1 MAEEKAAWKQARR
14 TNRRPAN
21 SALVQAQASP
31 YRVSLFH
38 CPSPLPVNNPG
49 VGTGT
54 CGAMAAIYGGF
65 SGHAWPSVAAAVQ
78 AVAPP
83 SPPAACSTTNQVSIG
98 SGTVA
103 TVFSSQASQVACE
116 VAWKLNGWH
125 IQLTGDLGGG
135 IAGDGSIP
143 WRQVATAIVTYLGT
157 HPLPNGSGLLNC
169 DIAPDGL
176 HTSLKWPVGSDV
188 YGATFAHGATQAI
201 SLAGSFSSYTGS

>member
-1 MAEEKAAWKQARR
+1 M
-14 TNRRPAN
+14 
-21 SALVQAQASP
+21 
-31 YRVSLFH
+31 
-38 CPSPLPVNNPG
+38 
-49 VGTGT
+49 
-54 CGAMAAIYGGF
+54 
-65 SGHAWPSVAAAVQ
+65 SGQSVAAPWWDFLMAIDT
-78 AVAPP
+78 
-83 SPPAACSTTNQVSIG
+83 PPAACSTTNQVSIG

-143 WRQVATAIVTYLGT
+143 WRQVATAIVTYLGA

-176 HTSLKWPVGSDV
+176 HTSLEWAVGNDV

-201 SLAGSFSSYTGS
+201 SLAGSFSSYPGS